1 MLLKECLSN
10 KRGLT
15 LIELLVIIVIIGIL
29 MSIALV
35 LYNGYISNIEEKAC
49 MENRLII
56 KRSYELYLY
65 NDQLN
70 HTSLLFDKFLLENN
84 YKPIRHDARY
94 VYNNEEVICSHHDE
108 EDVSDDEAPY
118 L

>member
-56 KRSYELYLY
+56 KKVMNYIFITNNLIIHLYYLIRSY
-65 NDQLN
+65 
-70 HTSLLFDKFLLENN
+70 
-84 YKPIRHDARY
+84 
-94 VYNNEEVICSHHDE
+94 
-108 EDVSDDEAPY
+108 
-118 L
+118 